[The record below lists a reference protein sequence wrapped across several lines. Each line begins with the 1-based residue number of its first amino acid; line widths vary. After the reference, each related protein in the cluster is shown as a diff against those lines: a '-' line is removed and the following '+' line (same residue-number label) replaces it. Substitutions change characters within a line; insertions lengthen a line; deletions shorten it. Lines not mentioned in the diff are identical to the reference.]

1 MRKSNKTVA
10 LVLDNCTAH
19 RNVNGLT
26 DVKLIFL
33 PSHTTVKTQPLDAG
47 VIRCLI
53 SHYRKNLA
61 KMHLLAFE
69 KNFKIDVPEE
79 MRLLSNAWNSVSE
92 ATIKNYFKK
101 VNFIQPEDNIEEQET
116 KDTSD
121 KEIVGIWERL

>member
-1 MRKSNKTVA
+1 MA

-47 VIRCLI
+47 VIRCLK
-53 SHYRKNLA
+53 SHYRKNVA
-61 KMHLLAFE
+61 KMRLLAFG
-69 KNFKIDVPEE
+69 KNFKIDVLEE

-92 ATIKNYFKK
+92 ATIKNCFKK